1 MNRKVLA
8 ILGAVILTVSAASC
22 EQMGSSETKQLI
34 SEEQHNNGYGSSYNT
49 GYSLGYYMGYNA
61 CQYNEPYNDDIM
73 SYPFFFELQDDSGK
87 RLQAYMEGV
96 NDGLNEGFNQGYHN
110 GWDDCNTGYPYDPG
124 SR

>member
-34 SEEQHNNGYGSSYNT
+34 SEEQHNNGYGS
-49 GYSLGYYMGYNA
+49 YYMGYNA

-110 GWDDCNTGYPYDPG
+110 GWDDCNANEGYKG
-124 SR
+124 